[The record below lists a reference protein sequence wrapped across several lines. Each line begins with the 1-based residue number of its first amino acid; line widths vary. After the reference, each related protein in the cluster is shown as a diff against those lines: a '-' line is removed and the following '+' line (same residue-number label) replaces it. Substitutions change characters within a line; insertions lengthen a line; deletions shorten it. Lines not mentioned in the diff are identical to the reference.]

1 MKNGGGAIMAMGR
14 ASGERRVE
22 KAIVNA
28 LDSPLLYGNDIGRA
42 KRILF
47 NIYSSDEHPIFVQE
61 MLQIDDFFDQ
71 LDPDIDVIWGTA
83 TDDSLG
89 EDAKVTILATGLED
103 DLRKEVEQDAHQG
116 EDDFYEDLIPKLY
129 KPVKQKKV
137 VEVLTQELPF
147 EVEPATAPEPA
158 KEPEPAPTPEPEPE
172 EPKSPTLL
180 DKLKTYLLNLVKDDG
195 DY

>member
-1 MKNGGGAIMAMGR
+1 
-14 ASGERRVE
+14 
-22 KAIVNA
+22 
-28 LDSPLLYGNDIGRA
+28 
-42 KRILF
+42 
-47 NIYSSDEHPIFVQE
+47 

-147 EVEPATAPEPA
+147 EVESAPAPEPA
-158 KEPEPAPTPEPEPE
+158 EEPEPAPTPVAE
-172 EPKSPTLL
+172 ELPAPSMVSKWRQWLSQFIQ
-180 DKLKTYLLNLVKDDG
+180 NVAE
-195 DY
+195 

>member
-1 MKNGGGAIMAMGR
+1 M
-14 ASGERRVE
+14 
-22 KAIVNA
+22 
-28 LDSPLLYGNDIGRA
+28 
-42 KRILF
+42 
-47 NIYSSDEHPIFVQE
+47 
-61 MLQIDDFFDQ
+61 
-71 LDPDIDVIWGTA
+71 
-83 TDDSLG
+83 G

-147 EVEPATAPEPA
+147 EVEPAPAPEPA
-158 KEPEPAPTPEPEPE
+158 EESEPAPTPEPEPE
-172 EPKSPTLL
+172 APKSPTLL